1 MVSKTDM
8 DPAPVLGLVFHP
20 WIPGL
25 AFVSLMSSSSS
36 EVIAAV
42 HGVEGSGG
50 GTLHGKGEAKVVV
63 EQQT

>member
-1 MVSKTDM
+1 M

-25 AFVSLMSSSSS
+25 AFVSLIPSSSS

-42 HGVEGSGG
+42 HGVESSGG
-50 GTLHGKGEAKVVV
+50 RTFHGEGEAEVGL
-63 EQQT
+63 QQQA